1 LYGLLIEG
9 EDTEVLLSGALSE
22 DTEVLLSGA
31 LSEDTEVLLSGALSE
46 DTEVLLSGALSE
58 YVEFISFKLLV
69 QSEFIPISALVIM
82 LVIQSVVWAINELS
96 GTKLIWPYE
105 GVSFEPYIVEN
116 DINKNTIKM
125 GLILFAMCTKK

>member
-1 LYGLLIEG
+1 
-9 EDTEVLLSGALSE
+9 VVLSGALSE
-22 DTEVLLSGA
+22 V
-31 LSEDTEVLLSGALSE
+31 
-46 DTEVLLSGALSE
+46 
-58 YVEFISFKLLV
+58 VEFVLSRLSV

-105 GVSFEPYIVEN
+105 GVNFAYIVEN

>member
-1 LYGLLIEG
+1 MVLSGALSGLSLFLEDTEVVLSGVLSG
-9 EDTEVLLSGALSE
+9 EDTEVVLSGSLVW
-22 DTEVLLSGA
+22 T
-31 LSEDTEVLLSGALSE
+31 
-46 DTEVLLSGALSE
+46 
-58 YVEFISFKLLV
+58 VEFILLKLSG

-96 GTKLIWPYE
+96 GTKLIDLYE
-105 GVSFEPYIVEN
+105 GVNFAYIVEN